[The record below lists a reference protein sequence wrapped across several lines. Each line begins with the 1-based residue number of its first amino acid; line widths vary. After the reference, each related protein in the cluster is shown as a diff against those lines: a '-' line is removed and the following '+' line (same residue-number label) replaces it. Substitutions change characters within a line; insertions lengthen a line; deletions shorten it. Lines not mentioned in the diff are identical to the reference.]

1 MKIVNG
7 WHLPEFD
14 TLLSKHARK
23 SEHPF
28 SRFEQKIFDSA
39 ISFVE
44 KFDLAIDVGANVG
57 FFSTRLAKIFKQV
70 QSFEPADKNYSCLK
84 ENVKFFNN
92 IKIYKFAIGDKEEE
106 LDLELPKDNPN
117 CGAFSFKD
125 FKHIK
130 EGKNVER
137 VKVVTLDSLSL
148 DPNLIKIDTQGF
160 EKNVLIG
167 GLETIKRSTPIILAE
182 VGKKGPTKE
191 LLDVLSP
198 LGYEIVWSSNSDKI
212 FCKKTTKMKKHS
224 NLRSN

>member
-14 TLLSKHARK
+14 TLLSNHARK

-28 SRFEQKIFDSA
+28 SRFEQKIFDAA
-39 ISFVE
+39 ISFVNTYN
-44 KFDLAIDVGANVG
+44 LAIDIGANVG
-57 FFSTRLAKIFKQV
+57 FFSTRLAKIFKEV

-84 ENVKFFNN
+84 ENVKIFNN
-92 IKIYKFAIGDKEEE
+92 IKIYKLAIGDKEEE
-106 LDLELPKDNPN
+106 LDLELPKDNLN

-130 EGKNVER
+130 ERKYIER
-137 VKVVTLDSLSL
+137 VQIVTLDSLYL
-148 DPNLIKIDTQGF
+148 NPNLIKIDTQGF
-160 EKNVLIG
+160 EKNVLLG

-191 LLDVLSP
+191 LLDILLP
-198 LGYEIVWSSNSDKI
+198 LGYEIMWSSNSDKI
-212 FCKKTTKMKKHS
+212 FVKRHQT
-224 NLRSN
+224 